1 MNHLSWCCKNITLF
15 FAFPP
20 AHLTLMALK
29 LACDF
34 LNKGGTFVTKV
45 FRSKDYQ
52 PLLWIFQQ
60 FFKKVQATKPQ
71 ASRNESAEIFVICQG
86 QWLQQISV
94 CDNKENMDLHSSEPF
109 FSFLYQVLLLRT
121 KSTVSSLTPNMPSK
135 RWRCRPQ
142 PWGSCFL
149 SRSQRHVL
157 CITVNRTNNIIEP
170 FKVTESWSNHQ
181 ITLWFIQM
189 ISSGLNIC
197 HSQ

>member
-1 MNHLSWCCKNITLF
+1 MIFHCLTLF
-15 FAFPP
+15 PASLL

-86 QWLQQISV
+86 QWRRQTAV
-94 CDNKENMDLHSSEPF
+94 CDEK
-109 FSFLYQVLLLRT
+109 
-121 KSTVSSLTPNMPSK
+121 KTVKPTY
-135 RWRCRPQ
+135 
-142 PWGSCFL
+142 
-149 SRSQRHVL
+149 
-157 CITVNRTNNIIEP
+157 I
-170 FKVTESWSNHQ
+170 
-181 ITLWFIQM
+181 
-189 ISSGLNIC
+189 
-197 HSQ
+197 

>member
-1 MNHLSWCCKNITLF
+1 MMSHRLTLF
-15 FAFPP
+15 PASPP

-86 QWLQQISV
+86 QWQRQTAV
-94 CDNKENMDLHSSEPF
+94 CDEKKDVYMSTIYSHLYHIFCLFFLLGYLAPDKIDSKFFDPKHAFKEVEVQAKTVRDLMPAKKAKARTLCDEILVERYGVNIRLQIYYASLTE
-109 FSFLYQVLLLRT
+109 LLL
-121 KSTVSSLTPNMPSK
+121 
-135 RWRCRPQ
+135 
-142 PWGSCFL
+142 SCH
-149 SRSQRHVL
+149 RRRD
-157 CITVNRTNNIIEP
+157 TRM
-170 FKVTESWSNHQ
+170 VT
-181 ITLWFIQM
+181 
-189 ISSGLNIC
+189 
-197 HSQ
+197 

>member
-1 MNHLSWCCKNITLF
+1 MNWCYSSKSLSTQKQIKFHPDSVTLRLNEPPVMMLLKNITWF

-34 LNKGGTFVTKV
+34 LTKGGTFVTKV

-86 QWLQQISV
+86 QWPQQISV
-94 CDNKENMDLHSSEPF
+94 CEQGKNEFTF
-109 FSFLYQVLLLRT
+109 FLAYFLFVCLFCFQVLLLQT
-121 KSTVSSLTPNMPSK
+121 KSTVSSSTPNMRSK

-149 SRSQRHVL
+149 SKNQRHVL
-157 CITVNRTNNIIEP
+157 CYN
-170 FKVTESWSNHQ
+170 
-181 ITLWFIQM
+181 
-189 ISSGLNIC
+189 
-197 HSQ
+197 